1 MSKRYINFRAINNAR
16 KAKAS
21 KAAQPAKAPA
31 RKSNIEGRPPLSFI
45 NLTASED
52 VQMKTNTNK
61 TGNNDG
67 HSPYAIVHGVM
78 KNGKKVTVQTYVK
91 KGIEALTG
99 LKAGQTIQLS
109 GTWENGKVGDTRI
122 RTFAAMGTYSTKAQK
137 AAVVAQ
143 TPAPAAA
150 PAPEVASETPVAAA
164 A

>member
-1 MSKRYINFRAINNAR
+1 MNMNWYIIRVAKGQDNRVKNALKEQIQRY
-16 KAKAS
+16 KAES
-21 KAAQPAKAPA
+21 QV
-31 RKSNIEGRPPLSFI
+31 G
-45 NLTASED
+45 D
-52 VQMKTNTNK
+52 
-61 TGNNDG
+61 
-67 HSPYAIVHGVM
+67 IVIPTEKEVKM

-137 AAVVAQ
+137 AAVVAH